1 MNAEFPRIPPPPGGA
16 AALEIR
22 DLVKS
27 FGSHA
32 VLRGVSLDI
41 RPGTILG
48 LCGENGA
55 GKSTLMRCASGYLE
69 EDSGTV
75 KCGGAPAAP
84 GASAPAAARRAA
96 CRLVPQEFHL
106 VPQMTVAENLFLGRE
121 PTRRGFVDGAAE
133 RAAARRVLALAGA
146 PGLDPDRPV
155 ASLGVADRQKA
166 EIARAFLHRAPVLL
180 FDEPTTVLGEEETA
194 SLLDVVRAFR
204 DAGGAVMWVSHKL
217 GEVLA
222 VCDEAAVLRD
232 GELVA
237 RKPSSEFT
245 PESLAE
251 AMVGRPLSRLYPP
264 KPAAAPAGAPVL
276 EATDLSDGG
285 RVRSASLSVRPGE
298 ILGVAGLAGAGRT
311 ELARMLCGFTRPVR
325 GEIRLDG
332 RPVRFSSV
340 SDALAH
346 GIAYLTEDRQGE
358 GILPD
363 ESVFANMAL
372 SSIAED
378 AAGPFL
384 SAARRAR
391 RMGPLAD
398 SLKIAR
404 SAADAPVRTLSG
416 GNQQKTV
423 LARSLAARPR
433 VLLVDEPTRGVD
445 VGARAEIYAALRR
458 LAASGMAIV
467 AISSE
472 MDEIVGLCDRVF
484 AMHDGVSSPA
494 LSGAGVCERN
504 VVRLAHGLRLRDDG
518 PPPEG
523 ASAP

>member
-1 MNAEFPRIPPPPGGA
+1 MKAEFPRIAPPGSA
-16 AALEIR
+16 AALEVR
-22 DLVKS
+22 NLCKS
-27 FGSHA
+27 FGSNA
-32 VLRGVSLDI
+32 VLRGVSLDL
-41 RPGTILG
+41 RPGSVLG

-55 GKSTLMRCASGYLE
+55 GKSTLMRCVSGYLS

-75 KCGGAPAAP
+75 KFGGEPAAP
-84 GASAPAAARRAA
+84 GASAAAAARRAA

-121 PTRRGFVDGAAE
+121 PSRRGFVDGAAD
-133 RAAARRVLALAGA
+133 AARRVLALAGA
-146 PGLDPDRPV
+146 PHLDPRAPV
-155 ASLGVADRQKA
+155 ASLGVADRQKT

-194 SLLDVVRAFR
+194 SLLEVVRAFR

-222 VCDEAAVLRD
+222 VCDETAVLRD

-237 RKPSSEFT
+237 RKPSAAFT
-245 PESLAE
+245 PETLAE

-264 KPAAAPAGAPVL
+264 KSAAPASGAPVL
-276 EATDLSDGG
+276 EASDLSDGA
-285 RVRSASLSVRPGE
+285 RVRSASLSVHAGE

-311 ELARMLCGFTRPVR
+311 ELARLLCGFSRPVR

-340 SDALAH
+340 SDALSR

-363 ESVFANMAL
+363 ESVYANMAL
-372 SSIAED
+372 SSIGED

-423 LARSLAARPR
+423 LARSLAAKPR
-433 VLLVDEPTRGVD
+433 VLIVDEPTRGVD
-445 VGARAEIYAALRR
+445 VGARADLYEILHR
-458 LAASGMAIV
+458 LAAEGMAV
-467 AISSE
+467 LLVSSDLE
-472 MDEIVGLCDRVF
+472 EVIGNCDRVVV
-484 AMHDGVSSPA
+484 MRDGETVGEV
-494 LSGAGVCERN
+494 SGADVAEKPI
-504 VVRLAHGLRLRDDG
+504 VRLAHGV
-518 PPPEG
+518 
-523 ASAP
+523 

>member
-1 MNAEFPRIPPPPGGA
+1 MKAEFPRIAPPGSA
-16 AALEIR
+16 AALEVR
-22 DLVKS
+22 DLCKS
-27 FGSHA
+27 FGSNA
-32 VLRGVSLDI
+32 VLRGVSLDL
-41 RPGTILG
+41 RPGSVLG

-55 GKSTLMRCASGYLE
+55 GKSTLMRCVSGYLS

-75 KCGGAPAAP
+75 KFGGEPAAP
-84 GASAPAAARRAA
+84 GASASAAARRAA

-121 PTRRGFVDGAAE
+121 PSRRGFVDGAAE
-133 RAAARRVLALAGA
+133 RDAARRVLALAGA
-146 PGLDPDRPV
+146 PHLDPRAPV
-155 ASLGVADRQKA
+155 ASLGVADRQKT

-194 SLLDVVRAFR
+194 SLLEVVRAFR

-222 VCDEAAVLRD
+222 VCDETAVLRD

-237 RKPSSEFT
+237 RKPSAAFT
-245 PESLAE
+245 PETLAE

-264 KPAAAPAGAPVL
+264 KSAAPASGAPVL
-276 EATDLSDGG
+276 EASDLSDGA
-285 RVRSASLSVRPGE
+285 RVRSASLSVHAGE

-311 ELARMLCGFTRPVR
+311 ELARLLCGFSRPVR

-340 SDALAH
+340 SDALSR

-363 ESVFANMAL
+363 ESVYANMAL
-372 SSIAED
+372 SSIGED

-423 LARSLAARPR
+423 LARSLAAKPR
-433 VLLVDEPTRGVD
+433 VLIVDEPTRGVD

-458 LAASGMAIV
+458 LAASGMAVI

-484 AMHDGVSSPA
+484 AMHDGVSSPV
-494 LSGAGVCERN
+494 LSGAGVREAN
-504 VVRLAHGLRLRDDG
+504 VVRLAHGLSAAPEADG
-518 PPPEG
+518 QNLK
-523 ASAP
+523 